1 MLRSTAE
8 DPARAAILDR
18 VKEIITTDGGELK
31 KVDEWGKKRFAYE
44 IDHMTEGYYYIL
56 TFHAEPNTLDEVTRV
71 LKITDDV
78 IRAMPVRLDEKVSVA
93 AETIALDEE

>member
-8 DPARAAILDR
+8 DPARVAILDR

-44 IDHMTEGYYYIL
+44 IDHMTVGYYYIL
-56 TFHAEPNTLDEVTRV
+56 TFYAEPKTLDEVTRV

-78 IRAMPVRLDEKVSVA
+78 IRAMPVRLDEQVSVA
-93 AETIALDEE
+93 AENLALDEE

>member
-18 VKEIITTDGGELK
+18 VKEIIVTGGGELK

-78 IRAMPVRLDEKVSVA
+78 IRAMPVRLDEQVGVA

>member
-8 DPARAAILDR
+8 DPARVAILDR

-56 TFHAEPNTLDEVTRV
+56 TFHAEPKTLDEVTRV

>member
-56 TFHAEPNTLDEVTRV
+56 TFHAEPKTLDEVTRV

-93 AETIALDEE
+93 AENIALDEE

>member
-1 MLRSTAE
+1 MLRPTAE
-8 DPARAAILDR
+8 DQARAAILDR
-18 VKEIITTDGGELK
+18 VKEIIATDGGELK

-56 TFHAEPNTLDEVTRV
+56 TFHAEPHTLDEVTRV

-78 IRAMPVRLDEKVSVA
+78 IRAMPVRLDEKVAVV
-93 AETIALDEE
+93 AETVALDEE